1 MRSWMTVLLAVI
13 ITAAS
18 AAAAAQLSPEEQR
31 SLRTRLEER
40 YDIVPLTDGVAFRP
54 KTRIPDVR
62 LIEISDGAVSV
73 NGAAVTGRELREKLG
88 ADAELILRVSYL
100 SADERRA
107 FVAAGT
113 EAVEK
118 PTEAPRAIEPPAASA
133 PEPTARRPRRS
144 VGDRVRIF
152 GDVVVE
158 ANEEVTGEVVAV
170 LGSVR
175 IDGEVGN
182 QVVAVLGTVDL
193 GPKAIVHGDVVSVGR
208 RVRRSEGAQVRG
220 GVTEVAFADPDVHF
234 DFPWFGIGGWRP
246 WWVGGFGAFPR
257 LLGSGFRA
265 LLLVLLTWLAL
276 VVARAQV
283 ERSAER
289 VSDNPIKATLVGLA
303 AEIVI
308 GPVLILTAI
317 VLAITIIGIP
327 LLLLLPFAVLV
338 LLLLALVGFSGTA
351 YAVGQWTRR
360 RFGLGGQ
367 AAYLDVALGVFVIL
381 LPVLLG
387 RIVALAGWP
396 ATPVAFLLIACG
408 LAVECIAWASGF
420 GAVLTNAFG
429 HWRASRL
436 NRGLNTPPA
445 GTV

>member
-1 MRSWMTVLLAVI
+1 
-13 ITAAS
+13 
-18 AAAAAQLSPEEQR
+18 
-31 SLRTRLEER
+31 
-40 YDIVPLTDGVAFRP
+40 
-54 KTRIPDVR
+54 
-62 LIEISDGAVSV
+62 
-73 NGAAVTGRELREKLG
+73 
-88 ADAELILRVSYL
+88 
-100 SADERRA
+100 
-107 FVAAGT
+107 
-113 EAVEK
+113 
-118 PTEAPRAIEPPAASA
+118 
-133 PEPTARRPRRS
+133 
-144 VGDRVRIF
+144 VG
-152 GDVVVE
+152 GQ
-158 ANEEVTGEVVAV
+158 A
-170 LGSVR
+170 
-175 IDGEVGN
+175 
-182 QVVAVLGTVDL
+182 VAVLGTVDL
-193 GPKAIVHGDVVSVGR
+193 GSNAVVHGDVVSVGR
-208 RVRRSEGAQVRG
+208 RVRRADGAQVRG
-220 GVTEVAFADPDVHF
+220 GVTEVAFADPDVHV
-234 DFPWFGIGGWRP
+234 DFPWIGMPGWRP
-246 WWVGGFGAFPR
+246 WWIGGFGAFPR

-265 LLLVLLTWLAL
+265 LLLVLLTWLTL

-327 LLLLLPFAVLV
+327 LLLLLPFAILV

-367 AAYLDVALGVFVIL
+367 AAFLDVALGVFVIL

-387 RIVALAGWP
+387 RVIALAGWP
-396 ATPVAFLLIACG
+396 ATPVAFLLIATG

-436 NRGLNTPPA
+436 NRANMYTPP
-445 GTV
+445 V

>member
-40 YDIVPLTDGVAFRP
+40 YDIVPLTDGVAFKP
-54 KTRIPDVR
+54 KTRIRDVR
-62 LIEISDGAVSV
+62 LIEIADGAVTV
-73 NGAAVTGRELREKLG
+73 NGAPVTGRELRDRLG
-88 ADAELILRVSYL
+88 PDAELILRVSYL
-100 SADERRA
+100 TADERRA

-118 PTEAPRAIEPPAASA
+118 PTEPPPAIEPPAATA
-133 PEPTARRPRRS
+133 PEPTRRSRRS

-158 ANEEVTGEVVAV
+158 ADEEVTGEVVAV

-175 IDGEVGN
+175 IDGEVGG
-182 QVVAVLGTVDL
+182 QAVSVLGTVDL
-193 GPKAIVHGDVVSVGR
+193 GPKAVVHGDVVSVGR
-208 RVRRSEGAQVRG
+208 RVRRAEGAQVRG
-220 GVTEVAFADPDVHF
+220 GVTEVAFADPDVHI
-234 DFPWFGIGGWRP
+234 DFPWMGMHGWRP
-246 WWVGGFGAFPR
+246 WWIGGFGALPR

-327 LLLLLPFAVLV
+327 LLLLLPFAILV

-367 AAYLDVALGVFVIL
+367 AAFLDVALGVFVIL

-387 RIVALAGWP
+387 RVIALAGWP

-436 NRGLNTPPA
+436 NRANSYTPPA
-445 GTV
+445 

>member
-1 MRSWMTVLLAVI
+1 MRSWMAVLLAVVL
-13 ITAAS
+13 TATT

-40 YDIVPLTDGVAFRP
+40 YDIVPVTDGVAFRP
-54 KTRIPDVR
+54 KTRIRDVR
-62 LIEISDGAVSV
+62 LIEVSDGSVTV
-73 NGAAVTGRELREKLG
+73 NGAPVTGRELRDRLG

-100 SADERRA
+100 TADERRA

-118 PTEAPRAIEPPAASA
+118 PTEAPRAVAPPAPA
-133 PEPTARRPRRS
+133 PEPTPRRARRS

-152 GDVVVE
+152 GNVAVD
-158 ANEEVTGEVVAV
+158 ADEEVTGQVVAV

-175 IDGEVGN
+175 IDGEVGGDA
-182 QVVAVLGTVDL
+182 VAVLGTVDL
-193 GPKAIVHGDVVSVGR
+193 GPKAVAHGNVISVGR
-208 RVRRSEGAQVRG
+208 RVRRAEGAQVRG
-220 GVTEVAFADPDVHF
+220 GVTEVAFADPDVHV
-234 DFPWFGIGGWRP
+234 DFPWMGMRGWRP
-246 WWVGGFGAFPR
+246 WWIGGFGAFPR
-257 LLGSGFRA
+257 LLGSGFRT

-289 VSDNPIKATLVGLA
+289 VSDNPVKATLVGLA

-327 LLLLLPFAVLV
+327 LLLLLPFAILV

-367 AAYLDVALGVFVIL
+367 SAFLDVALGVFVIL

-387 RIVALAGWP
+387 RVIALVGWP
-396 ATPVAFLLIACG
+396 ATPVAFLLIATG
-408 LAVECIAWASGF
+408 LVVECIAWASGF

-429 HWRASRL
+429 HWRATRL